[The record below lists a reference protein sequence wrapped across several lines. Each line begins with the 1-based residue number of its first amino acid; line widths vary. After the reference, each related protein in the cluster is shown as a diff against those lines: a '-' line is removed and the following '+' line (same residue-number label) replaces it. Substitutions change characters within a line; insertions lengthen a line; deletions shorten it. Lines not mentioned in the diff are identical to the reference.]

1 MPTIAKVC
9 SAILNTRLNKYLTE
23 NELPLLSFFLL
34 TKWIWTGPFLFGSS
48 VCLDYFNKASKKY

>member
-23 NELPLLSFFLL
+23 NELPTAKFFFANKMDLDRAVPV
-34 TKWIWTGPFLFGSS
+34 WIICMS
-48 VCLDYFNKASKKY
+48 